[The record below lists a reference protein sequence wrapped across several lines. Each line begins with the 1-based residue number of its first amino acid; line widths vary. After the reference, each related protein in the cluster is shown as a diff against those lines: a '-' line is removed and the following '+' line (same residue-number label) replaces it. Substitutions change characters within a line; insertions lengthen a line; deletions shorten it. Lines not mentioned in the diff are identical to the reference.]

1 MSERLITL
9 KLYLYDSSKLNGL
22 GEELKN
28 VMIGSKITS
37 CLDDTQDTAEI
48 SINGVSNS
56 EPYKPLTKFVVALS
70 QDGNETQ
77 YYHYELRYDLV
88 QKLSMEEELYKHTLY
103 LGNPAIS
110 CQKRTCDNFAISYRL
125 KDVRLDK
132 TTYNESYGLYVNPKE
147 TYSSVGTTPYYR
159 RVGQLATDNTF
170 GSTCEATEINTNE
183 AIGGRKIMWVNNS
196 VHDQIIYSSIP
207 YQPTSLKSYMLIGD
221 NANESVFEKIKNW
234 CTKAK
239 VSSFQIINYDPDNQY
254 YGTSGTYKQYFQSI
268 ATMGWASN
276 NSNLFKFTPKLLVS
290 FNGKTYKQP
299 FDDTQKE
306 ITTYDKVP
314 ISGTNYFNLIP
325 TITTVE
331 EINVISGGT
340 KTILTYKFIPTTYS
354 KIFQNDCT
362 MPSYIDVTYRGTTK
376 WAFKKAYIGDI
387 VNPNNCIVIGYDV
400 LHYKSSN
407 YGNDSR
413 QFYLTP
419 IYMKCSTEKYT
430 GPEKL
435 SFECKSNRKYRIT
448 TKAYFGTNGVDRY
461 CLVPTNDN
469 CTEWKEALY
478 NGNGVQDDK
487 MVYAYHYYRTSGND
501 LDYTYSKQEFNVDEF
516 ELSYEFTTYALS
528 TNPELLILKSQS
540 TIPNCYDL
548 FKKSQIVSR
557 ELLQYKYVNNII
569 NDWDTL
575 YETKMP
581 YIVDSATK
589 ALLVGQNVI
598 EDRYY
603 NKNLWEMFMQI
614 GKYIHAKPYIRFSG
628 DKYQLCFKKYG
639 ISDKSAKTAT
649 QNSIFANYNIET
661 YISSLDSY
669 LENYFEYGNVVE
681 EYLRPTDNDGSG
693 IVTNDNA
700 VLKTSHKIM
709 EIVSLKVASIEKQE
723 IVTEIKLPA
732 TEVKKTLYSMNF
744 YDITD
749 YIYEHN
755 VYKCLSLLELDPDE
769 GDDGMSYLHFR
780 GNSIYYHNGETS
792 IQGFQYTE
800 PSSNSDRVYAIKR
813 ILGGAFGVSYPK
825 TITSFQVNDFIFKI
839 QYRTND
845 DVRFKTYKPDL
856 RKFMKSSSTDI
867 LPMQSQFNNQSDKVV
882 DSSKYGNNVYGT
894 LLRSGNETKDY
905 QEYVTEIDQMKDS
918 GELYELDNQYYVSK
932 NTSIVY
938 PTYIESEVEYSKDF
952 NKLSEIIGIDST
964 PRFYEIAENGV
975 IKRNVVY
982 DRMFIVGD
990 VDSIKGYSYLTDW
1003 NSMYSLIKMT
1013 NNEQYKYAVLQ
1024 FEGATKT
1031 YNQETNGFYSCVCV
1045 PCIEYATSNSYTLEC
1060 DLADNFMAGD
1070 MQQDVSSEYNSMYA
1084 NSSWIIPI
1092 LEQLSVS
1099 YNLNTSAS
1107 VAKSKAIQY
1116 CDVFGKADTMS
1127 CMFVEDII
1135 GWYNGEYGKL
1145 VTQLPKGD
1153 INAIKD
1159 LRAQNLSDGSYV
1171 NTKPI
1176 GLISQSVNGKV
1187 INDYFYVLDKDSR
1200 EQISFNFS
1208 CHLITA
1214 SDRFVMSNDVFRMKR
1229 DTDNSL
1235 IRNYKIFY
1243 LDYEINKFERDTING
1258 NILYEVDCPTY
1269 SLYSSNIFYC
1279 DPIKTTL
1286 GNYYL
1291 TIQIRMYNSDNEY
1304 SAIATVTGNG
1314 EKLKCVALGY
1324 YYGNTPKFIL
1334 ARNVT
1339 GLDFGTY
1346 SDSGKV
1352 GAWHF
1357 RQYKR

>member
-9 KLYLYDSSKLNGL
+9 KLYLYNSSKLNGL

-56 EPYKPLTKFVVALS
+56 EPYKPLTKFVVELA
-70 QDGNETQ
+70 QENNETQ

-88 QKLSMEEELYKHTLY
+88 QKISMEEELYKHTLY

-132 TTYNESYGLYVNPKE
+132 TSYNEGYGLYINPKE
-147 TYSSVGTTPYYR
+147 TYNSVATTPYYK
-159 RVGQLATDNTF
+159 RVDQLSTLYTF
-170 GSTCEATEINTNE
+170 GSTCSAAEINTNE
-183 AIGGRKIMWVNNS
+183 AIGGRKIMWIRNGVSNQKICS
-196 VHDQIIYSSIP
+196 WLP
-207 YQPTSLKSYMLIGD
+207 YQPTTLKTYMLIGD
-221 NANESVFEKIKNW
+221 NANQSVFEKIKAW
-234 CTKAK
+234 YSKSGKT
-239 VSSFQIINYDPDNQY
+239 FQMINYDPDNKY
-254 YGTSGTYKQYFQSI
+254 YGTSGEYHRYFENI
-268 ATMGWASN
+268 AENGWSTN
-276 NSNLFKFTPKLLVS
+276 NTNLFRFTPKMLCS
-290 FNGKTYKQP
+290 FNGRTFKQE
-299 FDDTQKE
+299 FDDTQTS
-306 ITTYDKVP
+306 ITTYDKIP
-314 ISGTNYFNLIP
+314 TTGTNYFNLMP

-331 EINVISGGT
+331 ETNVVSGISQ
-340 KTILTYKFIPTTYS
+340 TILTYKFIPSSSYS
-354 KIFQNDCT
+354 WLHNDCT

-376 WAFKKAYIGDI
+376 WAFKKAYIADI
-387 VNPNNCIVIGYDV
+387 VDPKKCICVGYDI
-400 LHYKSSN
+400 LKYTTST

-419 IYMKCSTEKYT
+419 IYIKCNTEKYE

-435 SFECKSNRKYRIT
+435 SFECKSSRKYRIT

-461 CLVPTNDN
+461 CLVPTNNN
-469 CTEWKEALY
+469 CTEWKEVLYTGNALD
-478 NGNGVQDDK
+478 NDK

-501 LDYTYSKQEFNVDEF
+501 LDYSYWKNEFSEDEF
-516 ELSYEFTTYALS
+516 EHSYEFYTYALS

-548 FKKSQIVSR
+548 FKKSLVASR
-557 ELLQYKYVNNII
+557 ELLRYDNVATE
-569 NDWDTL
+569 WDTL
-575 YETKMP
+575 FETKMP
-581 YIVDSATK
+581 YVVDNATK
-589 ALLVGQNVI
+589 AKLLGQNII
-598 EDRYY
+598 EDRYF

-614 GKYIHAKPYIRFSG
+614 GKYIHAKPYIRFNG
-628 DKYQLCFKKYG
+628 DKYQLCFKQYG
-639 ISDKSAKTAT
+639 ISEKSEKTAT
-649 QNSIFANYNIET
+649 QNSIFSNYNIET

-709 EIVSLKVASIEKQE
+709 EIVSLEVASIETQKIIYKQD
-723 IVTEIKLPA
+723 VTS
-732 TEVKKTLYSMNF
+732 KTYEKELTSMIF
-744 YDITD
+744 YGITD
-749 YIYEHN
+749 YIYEHSI
-755 VYKCLSLLELDPDE
+755 YKCLSLTETEENAD
-769 GDDGMSYLHFR
+769 GSGMSYLHFK

-800 PSSNSDRVYAIKR
+800 PSKNNDKAYAIKR
-813 ILGGAFGVSYPK
+813 VLAGAFDVSYTD
-825 TITSFQVNDFIFKI
+825 TINNFQVNQFIFKI
-839 QYRTND
+839 KYRTND

-856 RKFMKSSSTDI
+856 RKYMKSSSTDI

-882 DSSKYGNNVYGT
+882 DSAKYGNNVYGT

-905 QEYVTEIDQMKDS
+905 QEYVTEIDQIKDS

-952 NKLSEIIGIDST
+952 NKLSEIIGIDSA

-990 VDSIKGYSYLTDW
+990 QESIKGYSYFTDW
-1003 NSMYSLIKMT
+1003 NTMYSLIKMT
-1013 NNEQYKYAVLQ
+1013 NNETYKYAVLQ
-1024 FEGATKT
+1024 FKGATKT
-1031 YNQETNGFYSCVCV
+1031 YNQETNDFYSCVCV

-1060 DLADNFMAGD
+1060 DLADNFGAGD
-1070 MQQDVSSEYNSMYA
+1070 MQEDVSSEHNKMYM
-1084 NSSWIIPI
+1084 NSSWIVPI
-1092 LEQLSVS
+1092 FKQLGIS
-1099 YNLNTSAS
+1099 YNLNLSAS
-1107 VAKSKAIQY
+1107 IAKRKAIQY

-1127 CMFVEDII
+1127 CIFVEDIV
-1135 GWYNGEYGKL
+1135 GWYNNEKGKL
-1145 VTQLPKGD
+1145 ATQLPKGD
-1153 INAIKD
+1153 IDAIKD
-1159 LRAQNLSDGSYV
+1159 LRTSNSSTGSYV

-1176 GLISQSVNGKV
+1176 GLISQNKNGEV
-1187 INDYFYVLDKDSR
+1187 INDKFYILDKDSR
-1200 EQISFNFS
+1200 EQIGFNFS

-1214 SDRFVMSNDVFRMKR
+1214 SDRFVMSNDVFRLKK
-1229 DTDNSL
+1229 DTDNGN
-1235 IRNYKIFY
+1235 IYKFKIFY

-1269 SLYSSNIFYC
+1269 SDSSIFYYH
-1279 DPIKTTL
+1279 PYVQQ
-1286 GNYYL
+1286 GNYYIDVQL
-1291 TIQIRMYNSDNEY
+1291 RMYNTIAEFNE
-1304 SAIATVTGNG
+1304 IGTATNNG

-1339 GLDFGTY
+1339 GLTFSDKLGTWY
-1346 SDSGKV
+1346 
-1352 GAWHF
+1352 F
-1357 RQYKR
+1357 RQYKN